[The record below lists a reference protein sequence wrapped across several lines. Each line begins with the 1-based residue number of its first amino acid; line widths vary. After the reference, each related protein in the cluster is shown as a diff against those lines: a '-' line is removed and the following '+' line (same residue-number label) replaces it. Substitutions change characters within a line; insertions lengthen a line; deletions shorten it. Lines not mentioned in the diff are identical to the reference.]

1 MRRTLLSTLV
11 LLTLSSISACD
22 FYVPSA
28 SDHAKANAIA
38 SHISS
43 KYGRFEQRSEVD
55 KTHYGKTFYIRS
67 GRYPELQFY
76 EIINAKEMAEI
87 EASAKSA
94 LMTAGVDRVR
104 LVFFEKQ
111 NLTCNRTAECSRGK
125 ENIIKE
131 ILIGLE

>member
-11 LLTLSSISACD
+11 LLTLSSLCACD

-28 SDHAKANAIA
+28 GDLTKANTIA

-43 KYGRFEQRSEVD
+43 KYGRFEQRSKVD
-55 KTHYGKTFYIRS
+55 KTHSGKTFYIRA

-87 EASAKSA
+87 ETSAKSA
-94 LMTAGVDRVR
+94 LVAYGVDRIR

-111 NLTCNRTAECSRGK
+111 NFSCNQIGECSRGK
-125 ENIIKE
+125 EHVIKE

>member
-55 KTHYGKTFYIRS
+55 KTHSGRTIYSRS
-67 GRYPELQFY
+67 GRYPEVHFY
-76 EIINAKEMAEI
+76 EIINAKEITEI
-87 EASAKSA
+87 EDSARSA
-94 LMTAGVDRVR
+94 LVTAGVDRVR

-111 NLTCNRTAECSRGK
+111 NLTCNRTGECSRGK
-125 ENIIKE
+125 ENVIKE